1 MHTNQRPVMKIVCL
15 LLMGFLTAGM
25 SSSAMADVFDQH
37 TSQHLRQVAE
47 KSDGLKFITLSDL
60 HQLQPLAKTE
70 TTPMVVIKTGESQ
83 WTKAAMTWAFRKTEA
98 GLIPILTIERFV
110 TYRDDLSNV
119 SAASD
124 DNIMLFAG
132 FAYDFDIGQVVPVDQ
147 GGDLAFTVD
156 DKQKS
161 IQLLGEAKLW
171 GVNGSQLPE
180 TDEGETLSPTDH
192 AGVLPTDFSGRW
204 KISIDGRWAG
214 VMQLKIQNG
223 RILTGTFTSEETKS
237 TYEVSGRVASPPQH
251 AKLTIQ
257 LDNAEQDL
265 ETYLWTK
272 DKSAMAGISSLAGQ
286 TFGFYATREKE

>member
-25 SSSAMADVFDQH
+25 SSSAMADVFEQH

-132 FAYDFDIGQVVPVDQ
+132 FAYDFDIGQVV
-147 GGDLAFTVD
+147 
-156 DKQKS
+156 S
-161 IQLLGEAKLW
+161 
-171 GVNGSQLPE
+171 SR
-180 TDEGETLSPTDH
+180 
-192 AGVLPTDFSGRW
+192 SGRR
-204 KISIDGRWAG
+204 SR
-214 VMQLKIQNG
+214 
-223 RILTGTFTSEETKS
+223 F
-237 TYEVSGRVASPPQH
+237 
-251 AKLTIQ
+251 
-257 LDNAEQDL
+257 
-265 ETYLWTK
+265 
-272 DKSAMAGISSLAGQ
+272 
-286 TFGFYATREKE
+286 

>member
-1 MHTNQRPVMKIVCL
+1 
-15 LLMGFLTAGM
+15 
-25 SSSAMADVFDQH
+25 
-37 TSQHLRQVAE
+37 
-47 KSDGLKFITLSDL
+47 
-60 HQLQPLAKTE
+60 
-70 TTPMVVIKTGESQ
+70 MVVIKTGESQ

-192 AGVLPTDFSGRW
+192 AGVLPTDFFRSLENFYRW
-204 KISIDGRWAG
+204 PLGWSHATENPKWTHLDRHPSPPKKPKAH
-214 VMQLKIQNG
+214 
-223 RILTGTFTSEETKS
+223 TKS
-237 TYEVSGRVASPPQH
+237 RDELPHHRNMPNSPFNSITPNKTWKPICGQ
-251 AKLTIQ
+251 KT
-257 LDNAEQDL
+257 
-265 ETYLWTK
+265 
-272 DKSAMAGISSLAGQ
+272 KSAMAGISSLAGQ